1 MTTTTATK
9 FVSVDPAGLAAL
21 AAKGKA
27 DPTVVRT
34 VKCRTV
40 AEGRKYRHLNYVR
53 DLPAHVVDE
62 PPGLLGDDTAPN
74 PTEALLAALGTC
86 IAVGLQANAVAR
98 GWKINAITVDLEGDI
113 NVTSVWGVGDLAPK
127 PVGLTAVR
135 LKAHL
140 DVDGA
145 SEAEVAEVVAHTAK
159 WSPVYNTVQNPV
171 RLSIE
176 SV

>member
-1 MTTTTATK
+1 MTFHTIDA
-9 FVSVDPAGLAAL
+9 AGLKAL
-21 AAKGKA
+21 ADKGKA
-27 DPTVVRT
+27 NPAAVRT

-86 IAVGLQANAVAR
+86 VAVGLQANAVAK
-98 GWKINAITVDLEGDI
+98 GWTIKAIEVELEGDI
-113 NVTSVWGVGDLAPK
+113 NVTSVWGVGDLDPK
-127 PVGLTAVR
+127 PVGLTDVR
-135 LKAHL
+135 IRARL
-140 DVDGA
+140 DVEGA
-145 SEAEVAEVVAHTAK
+145 SKDEVDALVAHAAK
-159 WSPVYNTVQNPV
+159 WSPVFNTVQNPV
-171 RLSIE
+171 RVQIE